1 MHGEMRQ
8 VAHDVGIAKLARV
21 TLVVKQ
27 NEVPCPV
34 DVGILGTYAVVKIAD
49 TFAHLVEQ
57 AHRAQYRKR
66 CGRSSRTKR
75 NAGFHGGI
83 VLYVYTV

>member
-27 NEVPCPV
+27 NEVPRPV
-34 DVGILGTYAVVKIAD
+34 DVGILRAQGVVLEPDGGAQ
-49 TFAHLVEQ
+49 LVEEF
-57 AHRAQYRKR
+57 
-66 CGRSSRTKR
+66 GRGHGRRDRRTR
-75 NAGFHGGI
+75 PGSVAA
-83 VLYVYTV
+83 VRD

>member
-27 NEVPCPV
+27 NEVPRPV
-34 DVGILGTYAVVKIAD
+34 DVGILRAQGVVLEPDGSAQ
-49 TFAHLVEQ
+49 LVEEF
-57 AHRAQYRKR
+57 
-66 CGRSSRTKR
+66 GRDPGRPDRRTR
-75 NAGFHGGI
+75 LGSVGAARD
-83 VLYVYTV
+83 